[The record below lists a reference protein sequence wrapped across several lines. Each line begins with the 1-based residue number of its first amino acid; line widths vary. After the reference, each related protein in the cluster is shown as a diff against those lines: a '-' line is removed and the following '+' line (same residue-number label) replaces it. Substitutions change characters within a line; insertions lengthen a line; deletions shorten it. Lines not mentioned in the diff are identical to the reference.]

1 MDEGEACTKDN
12 YQNISVISTAVV
24 TSMQTASSKAW
35 HPQTGFSK
43 NHFMNLDEFLTVM
56 NRGVTTDHENPL
68 SPGYSSTGKNGNY
81 ATSQHLT
88 LPYTSFLDVGN
99 NSETRDHNEKSYF
112 QSQEL
117 SNHQSNYLT
126 RETYTQLMSYK
137 DLQKKHTFDNT
148 KKFETNSTESISS
161 NIQSSSTSDNK
172 NFTEKQN
179 LDKKTHINSDSEDS
193 IDVENIDV
201 DTDDSV
207 TSEVYFPH
215 QTSFLHSDGSFQSSV
230 QSDIMNESSNA
241 QNELKKKRGGGKL
254 GRKRRR
260 GYIYDPKPLIRKSKP
275 TKVPPT
281 VKNPEY
287 WDKRQRNNE
296 AAKRSRENRRLKEL
310 ETIDKAKQLTSQNEE
325 LRRRIKE
332 LEEKNAYL
340 EHLLEKTKNIGGKVN

>member
-1 MDEGEACTKDN
+1 
-12 YQNISVISTAVV
+12 
-24 TSMQTASSKAW
+24 
-35 HPQTGFSK
+35 
-43 NHFMNLDEFLTVM
+43 MNLDEFLTVM
-56 NRGVTTDHENPL
+56 NRGVTTDHENSL
-68 SPGYSSTGKNGNY
+68 SPGYNSAGKNVNY
-81 ATSQHLT
+81 TVSQHIT
-88 LPYTSFLDVGN
+88 LPYSYFLNGSN
-99 NSETRDHNEKSYF
+99 NSETRDPNEKSF
-112 QSQEL
+112 FHSQEP
-117 SNHQSNYLT
+117 SNHQSNYST

-137 DLQKKHTFDNT
+137 GSQKTQASHENIKIS
-148 KKFETNSTESISS
+148 ETNTTESASS
-161 NIQSSSTSDNK
+161 NIQSSSTSNNK
-172 NFTEKQN
+172 TFTEKQN
-179 LDKKTHINSDSEDS
+179 LDKRTHITSDSEDS

-201 DTDDSV
+201 DTDDSA

-215 QTSFLHSDGSFQSSV
+215 QTSFPHSDGSLQSSV
-230 QSDIMNESSNA
+230 QSDMMQGPSSA

-281 VKNPEY
+281 VKDPEY

-340 EHLLEKTKNIGGKVN
+340 EHLLEKTKNIGGKLN